1 MQKNVFNLN
10 QVIEALTPNG
20 NDLFDEKVKE
30 LEWFIKLEAVKAV
43 TTDNKA
49 EFVEILEKNDLLG
62 LAHFIKKYVPDFKN
76 KLENFLERSQHAGK
90 I

>member
-10 QVIEALTPNG
+10 QVIEALTPYG
-20 NDLFDEKVKE
+20 NDLSDEKVKE

-49 EFVEILEKNDLLG
+49 EFVEILKTNNMEG
-62 LAHFIKKYVPDFKN
+62 FFQFILKYAPNFTNNLMQFLK
-76 KLENFLERSQHAGK
+76 EN
-90 I
+90 